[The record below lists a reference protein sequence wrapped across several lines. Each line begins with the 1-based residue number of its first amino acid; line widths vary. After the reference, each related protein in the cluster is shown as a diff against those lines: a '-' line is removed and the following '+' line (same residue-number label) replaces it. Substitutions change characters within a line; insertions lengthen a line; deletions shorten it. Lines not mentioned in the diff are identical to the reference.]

1 LRQIQAAAEV
11 VVIQLDYTLLIQMA
25 NFLVLLLIL
34 NKFLYKPILN
44 LLDERRRR
52 LEDSEKL
59 VSDLKEKTSRQWEQY
74 EAELQRARISA
85 LAEREKL
92 KAEGSEAERKLLEE
106 ARDQASKLMHE
117 ARRRLDE
124 ESQKAREVL
133 KAQAQTLGL
142 EMAEK
147 ILGRQLK

>member
-1 LRQIQAAAEV
+1 
-11 VVIQLDYTLLIQMA
+11 VIQLDYTLLIQMA

-59 VSDLKEKTSRQWEQY
+59 VSDLKEKISRQWEQY

-106 ARDQASKLMHE
+106 AREQASKLMHE

>member
-1 LRQIQAAAEV
+1 
-11 VVIQLDYTLLIQMA
+11 VIQLDYTLLIQMA
-25 NFLVLLLIL
+25 NFLVLLFIL

-106 ARDQASKLMHE
+106 AREQASKLMHE

-124 ESQKAREVL
+124 DSQKAREVL
-133 KAQAQTLGL
+133 KTQAQTLGL

>member
-92 KAEGSEAERKLLEE
+92 KAEGSEAERRLLEE

>member
-1 LRQIQAAAEV
+1 
-11 VVIQLDYTLLIQMA
+11 VIQLDYTLLIQMA

-74 EAELQRARISA
+74 EAELQRARMSA

-106 ARDQASKLMHE
+106 AREQASKLMHE

>member
-1 LRQIQAAAEV
+1 M
-11 VVIQLDYTLLIQMA
+11 IQLDYTLLIQMA

-59 VSDLKEKTSRQWEQY
+59 VSDLKEKISRQWEQY

-106 ARDQASKLMHE
+106 AREQASKLMHE

>member
-106 ARDQASKLMHE
+106 AREQASKLMHE

>member
-1 LRQIQAAAEV
+1 MRQIQAAAEV